1 MEYVLL
7 RYRRNPSDVVSLA
20 STADPSEAV
29 DLVRRWSRRAADEGL
44 IVSLADRPIV
54 HCAPRRR

>member
-7 RYRRNPSDVVSLA
+7 RYRRNPADVVGLA
-20 STADPSEAV
+20 ATADPSQAV
-29 DLVRRWSRRAADEGL
+29 DLVRRWSHRAPDEGL
-44 IVSLADRPIV
+44 ILAVADRPIV